1 MKQNKVLKNVIDRI
15 VNESLNGLSNKNT
28 NILVEGV
35 RYDDNNDTFIFD
47 FTQDNEHDIVKLTNH
62 GLTQSDTYNKCFY
75 FKYQFEN
82 DVDSVLRGR
91 FIEYIK
97 FHDGMNKND
106 INMFVKKAVNSLD
119 DTIDLRSFNTI
130 IYPQSISEINRKVI
144 SYIRLFGYP
153 DFLTFELVK
162 EPPSELSF
170 DYASYKREVLDT
182 THKMGDKI
190 YPNYTE
196 EEKEKRIED
205 IRNMMEKLKKN
216 EYFSIGRDMKYK
228 YRKYLKNFYHF
239 SNKEEEDTFNK
250 LKQPKVLIID
260 DVMTSGATLNY
271 IINTIYKINSNATV
285 IVFTIIGR

>member
-1 MKQNKVLKNVIDRI
+1 MKQDKVFKNIINRI
-15 VNESLNGLSNKNT
+15 VNKSLDNLSNKN

-35 RYDDNNDTFIFD
+35 HYDNVNDCFVFD

-62 GLTQSDTYNKCFY
+62 GLIQSDTYNKCFY

-82 DVDSVLRGR
+82 DVNSTLRGK

-97 FHDGMNKND
+97 FHNGMNNND
-106 INMFVKKAVNSLD
+106 VNTFVKKAVNSLD
-119 DTIDLRSFNTI
+119 DTIDLRDFNTI

-153 DFLTFELVK
+153 EFLTFELVK
-162 EPPSELSF
+162 EPPVDLSF
-170 DYASYKREVLDT
+170 DYVSYKREVLDA
-182 THKMGDKI
+182 THKIGNKV
-190 YPNYTE
+190 YPKYTE
-196 EEKEKRIED
+196 EEKEKKIED
-205 IRNMMEKLKKN
+205 IRDMMEKLKKN

-239 SNKEEEDTFNK
+239 NNKEDEESFNK

-285 IVFTIIGR
+285 VVFTLIGK